1 MRDSEYIPKKQIILA
16 ISMLSLTFTLGSS
29 TAHGE
34 STGRPADIE
43 QIQQLQKRYVASI
56 DGADIA
62 LVDQVWSHSPEVIFV
77 EPLGTER
84 GLLQV
89 ENFVRNAFGK
99 MFSKR
104 DLQLENPSIHVYGDT
119 AWSEMT
125 WTFHATLR
133 DGEKPLV
140 TEGRETQ
147 VLRKE
152 SGAWH
157 IIAIHYSGLPVIG
170 KLQGF

>member
-1 MRDSEYIPKKQIILA
+1 MRDSEYIPKKQTILA
-16 ISMLSLTFTLGSS
+16 ISLLLLTVAFGIAK
-29 TAHGE
+29 AHGE
-34 STGRPADIE
+34 NTGNSTDIE

-62 LVDQVWSHSPEVIFV
+62 LVDQVWSHSPDVIFV

-89 ENFVRNAFGK
+89 EGFVRDIFGK

-125 WTFHATLR
+125 WTFHATIR

-140 TEGRETQ
+140 TKGRETQ
-147 VLRKE
+147 ILRRE
-152 SGAWH
+152 DGAWH
-157 IIAIHYSGLPVIG
+157 IMAVHYSGLPVNG

>member
-1 MRDSEYIPKKQIILA
+1 MANKQTILA
-16 ISMLSLTFTLGSS
+16 ISLLSFALIFGASK
-29 TAHGE
+29 AHGE
-34 STGRPADIE
+34 NTGKVADIE

-56 DGADIA
+56 DGADLA
-62 LVDQVWSHSPEVIFV
+62 LVDHVWSHSPDVIFV

-89 ENFVRNAFGK
+89 ERFVRDTFGK
-99 MFSKR
+99 MFSRR

-125 WTFHATLR
+125 STFHATLR

-140 TEGRETQ
+140 TKGRETQ

-152 SGAWH
+152 HGAWH
-157 IIAIHYSGLPVIG
+157 IVAIHYSGLPVNG

>member
-1 MRDSEYIPKKQIILA
+1 MQDSKYISKKQITLA
-16 ISMLSLTFTLGSS
+16 MGLLSLAFIFGILK
-29 TAHGE
+29 AYGE
-34 STGRPADIE
+34 NTGNPADIE

-56 DGADIA
+56 DRADLA

-89 ENFVRNAFGK
+89 EDFVRDTFGK
-99 MFSKR
+99 TFSKR

-133 DGEKPLV
+133 DGDKPLV
-140 TEGRETQ
+140 TRGRETQ

-152 SGAWH
+152 NGAWH
-157 IIAIHYSGLPVIG
+157 IIAIHYSGLLVNG

>member
-1 MRDSEYIPKKQIILA
+1 MRDVEYLPKKPIILA
-16 ISMLSLTFTLGSS
+16 VSVLSLVFA
-29 TAHGE
+29 TARGE
-34 STGRPADIE
+34 NTGKPADIE

-56 DGADIA
+56 DGADLA

-84 GLLQV
+84 GLVQV
-89 ENFVRNAFGK
+89 EGFVRDTFGK

-125 WTFHATLR
+125 WTFRATLR

-140 TEGRETQ
+140 TKGRETQ
-147 VLRKE
+147 ILRKE
-152 SGAWH
+152 DGEWH
-157 IIAIHYSGLPVIG
+157 IIAIHYSGLPVNG
-170 KLQGF
+170 KAQGF